1 MPYITQAARRAID
14 AGRLPDT
21 VGELTYVFTRQA
33 LSYAQTHKK
42 RFATYAEVL
51 AALDATAREFYRRRV
66 APFEDA
72 KIAEN
77 GDVY

>member
-21 VGELTYVFTRQA
+21 VGELTYVLTMAA
-33 LSYAQTHKK
+33 LSYRRTHKE

-51 AALDATAREFYRRRV
+51 AALDATAREFYRRKV
-66 APFEDA
+66 APYEDK